1 MTILDPRDALLRPMR
16 IADLVEVSAIEAASF
31 SDPWSPE
38 SFRELVQSP
47 HYSCCPVLVLPSENE
62 KEPSRPIGYLVLW
75 YLEPEMHI
83 ANVAVHRSYRGQGWG
98 EALIRA
104 TLYLGKQWGAV
115 RFLLE
120 VRKSNAAARGL
131 YDKFGFRQIAVRKR
145 YYRNP
150 VEDALVLS
158 LERIPEPLPCPLPM
172 SNEILQIPTGRPSI
186 FG

>member
-1 MTILDPRDALLRPMR
+1 MTILDPLSASLRPMTL
-16 IADLVEVSAIEAASF
+16 ADLDEVSAIEAASF
-31 SDPWSPE
+31 SDPWTPE
-38 SFRELVQSP
+38 SFHELVQSP
-47 HYSCCPVLVLPSENE
+47 HYSSCPVLLLPS
-62 KEPSRPIGYLVLW
+62 KDKKAPPRVIGYLVLW

-83 ANVAVHRSYRGQGWG
+83 ANVAVHPNYRGQGWG
-98 EALIRA
+98 AALIRA
-104 TLYLGKQWGAV
+104 ALHLGKQWGAT

-120 VRKSNAAARGL
+120 VRKSNTAARGL

-158 LERIPEPLPCPLPM
+158 LEEIPEPLPCPLSM
-172 SNEILQIPTGRPSI
+172 SDEVLQVPVGRPPI